1 MNWVCID
8 MHGLAINIL
17 PGKCE
22 CLQVIWYAFR
32 IETEV
37 KGEQADHV
45 VLQHNDV
52 YTYCTQVQLHQQNVS
67 CVISSSENHQA
78 TTVCTN
84 SVININFSCT

>member
-1 MNWVCID
+1 

-67 CVISSSENHQA
+67 CVISSSENHRQQQYA
-78 TTVCTN
+78 QTL
-84 SVININFSCT
+84 